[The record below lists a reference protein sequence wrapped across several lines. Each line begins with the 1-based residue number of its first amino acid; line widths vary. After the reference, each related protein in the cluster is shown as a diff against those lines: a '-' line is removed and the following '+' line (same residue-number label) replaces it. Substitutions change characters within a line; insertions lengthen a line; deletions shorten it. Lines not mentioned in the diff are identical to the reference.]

1 MSDPLLAVEHLV
13 AGYGESIILE
23 DVSIGLAP
31 RASLAV
37 LGRNGAGKTTLIT
50 TLMGLTRIR
59 GGTIAFD
66 GENVTGWRPHRRA
79 LAGMGWVPQER
90 DIFGS
95 LSVTENLTVI
105 ARPGPWTLARVYELF
120 PRLAERRRNLGGQLS
135 GGEQQMLAIG
145 RALMLNPKL
154 LLLDE
159 PFEGLAPNLV
169 AELEPAIKLMTA
181 EGVAVLLVEQ
191 HVEAA
196 LRLSDSAVVLEHGKV
211 VHAGPSAGLRDDR
224 ALLERLVTLRTN

>member
-1 MSDPLLAVEHLV
+1 MNGWLLAVEHLV

-23 DVSIGLAP
+23 DISIGLAP

-50 TLMGLTRIR
+50 TLMGLTRIH
-59 GGTIAFD
+59 GGTIGFD

-120 PRLAERRRNLGGQLS
+120 PRLAERKRNLGGQLS

-145 RALMLNPKL
+145 RALMLNPRL

-181 EGVAVLLVEQ
+181 EGVAILLVEQ

-224 ALLERLVTLRTN
+224 ALLERLVTLRTS

>member
-1 MSDPLLAVEHLV
+1 VSGPLLAVDHLV

-23 DVSIGLAP
+23 DVSIALAP
-31 RASLAV
+31 RSSLAV

-50 TLMGLTRIR
+50 ALIGLTRIR
-59 GGTIAFD
+59 GGTISFD
-66 GENVTGWRPHRRA
+66 DENVTGWRPYRRA

-120 PRLAERRRNLGGQLS
+120 PRLAERKRNLGGQLS

-159 PFEGLAPNLV
+159 PFEGLAPNLI
-169 AELEPAIKLMTA
+169 AELEPAIKLMAA
-181 EGVAVLLVEQ
+181 EGIAILLVEQ

-211 VHAGPSAGLRDDR
+211 VHTGPSAGLRDDR

>member
-1 MSDPLLAVEHLV
+1 VSGPLLAVDHLV
-13 AGYGESIILE
+13 AGYGESVILE
-23 DVSIGLAP
+23 DVSIALAP
-31 RASLAV
+31 SSSLAV

-50 TLMGLTRIR
+50 ALMGLTRVR
-59 GGTIAFD
+59 GGTISFD
-66 GENVTGWRPHRRA
+66 GENVTAWRPYRRA

-120 PRLAERRRNLGGQLS
+120 PRLAERKRNLGGQLS

-145 RALMLNPKL
+145 RALMLNPRL

-159 PFEGLAPNLV
+159 PFEGWRRTWSPNWS
-169 AELEPAIKLMTA
+169 P
-181 EGVAVLLVEQ
+181 
-191 HVEAA
+191 
-196 LRLSDSAVVLEHGKV
+196 
-211 VHAGPSAGLRDDR
+211 PSS
-224 ALLERLVTLRTN
+224 

>member
-1 MSDPLLAVEHLV
+1 MTTPVLIVDDIHAFYGLSQVLFGISFEV
-13 AGYGESIILE
+13 APGECVCL
-23 DVSIGLAP
+23 
-31 RASLAV
+31 
-37 LGRNGAGKTTLIT
+37 LGRNGVGKTTLIA
-50 TLMGLTRIR
+50 TLMGLTRVHR
-59 GGTIAFD
+59 GTIRFG
-66 GENVTGWRPHRRA
+66 GEDITGWRPYRRA
-79 LAGMGWVPQER
+79 LGGMGWVPQER
-90 DIFGS
+90 DVFAS
-95 LSVTENLTVI
+95 LTVAENLTVI
-105 ARPGPWTLARVYELF
+105 ARPGPWTLARVFELF

-169 AELEPAIKLMTA
+169 AELEGAIRLMMA

-196 LRLSDSAVVLEHGKV
+196 LRLSESAVVLEHGRI
-211 VHAGPSAGLRDDR
+211 VHAGPSAMLREDR
-224 ALLERLVTLRTN
+224 ALLERLVTLRAD

>member
-1 MSDPLLAVEHLV
+1 MSGPLLAVDHLV

-23 DVSIGLAP
+23 DVSIALAP
-31 RASLAV
+31 RSSLAV

-50 TLMGLTRIR
+50 ALMGLTRIR
-59 GGTIAFD
+59 GGTISFD
-66 GENVTGWRPHRRA
+66 GENVTGWRPYRRA

-120 PRLAERRRNLGGQLS
+120 PRLAERKRNLGGQLS

-145 RALMLNPKL
+145 RALILNPKL

-169 AELEPAIKLMTA
+169 AELEHAIDLMMA
-181 EGVAVLLVEQ
+181 EGLAAVLVEQ

-196 LRLSDSAVVLEHGKV
+196 LRLSETAIVLDHGRVIHVGSSAE
-211 VHAGPSAGLRDDR
+211 LREDR
-224 ALLERLVTLRTN
+224 ALLERLVTLRAD

>member
-1 MSDPLLAVEHLV
+1 MSGALLAVNGLV
-13 AGYGESIILE
+13 AGYGDSVVLDGVSLE
-23 DVSIGLAP
+23 LAP
-31 RASLAV
+31 SASLAV

-50 TLMGLTRIR
+50 TLMGLTRVHR
-59 GGTIAFD
+59 GTIRFGGD
-66 GENVTGWRPHRRA
+66 RVTGWRPHRRA

-90 DIFGS
+90 DIFTS
-95 LSVTENLTVI
+95 LSVAENLSVV
-105 ARPGPWTLARVYELF
+105 ARPGPWTLARVYALF

-169 AELEPAIKLMTA
+169 AELESAIASMTA
-181 EGVAVLLVEQ
+181 EGLAAVLVEQ

-196 LRLSDSAVVLEHGKV
+196 LRLSETAIVLERGRV
-211 VHAGPSAGLRDDR
+211 VHAGASAGLRDDR
-224 ALLERLVTLRTN
+224 ALLERLVTLRVD